1 MNFSTVILT
10 LLGVLSLQLN
20 AQIVRLDLQDFEE
33 DTAKV
38 KSLTSLDF
46 FAIGNA
52 NTIFS
57 LATNHQT
64 KFKSKHLSHL
74 ILADFSFILN
84 NEDALDNRGY
94 VHYRTQKHIAKKT
107 YYVEGFAQTR
117 FNEVL
122 KLGRRDLIGAGFRLH
137 LESKDRWSIN
147 YGTGFM
153 LDFETEIDYQTFR
166 FHERWNNYLQVQF
179 RNEKFRFNSNSYFQP
194 DMNNFQDFRLSSGV
208 SLQFDFGEHLKFSS
222 GFDINWDTD
231 PIQDVIPITFMVRNG
246 LAYQFMK

>member
-1 MNFSTVILT
+1 MLRTFF
-10 LLGVLSLQLN
+10 LLVFISFQIQ
-20 AQIVRLDLQDFEE
+20 AQIIRLDIQDFEE

-38 KSLTSLDF
+38 TSLSSLDF

-64 KFKSKHLSHL
+64 KFKTKHLSHL
-74 ILADFSFILN
+74 LLADFRFILN

-94 VHYRTQKHIAKKT
+94 VHYRTQKHIYKKT
-107 YYVEGFAQTR
+107 YYAEGFAQTR

-122 KLGRRDLIGAGFRLH
+122 KLGRRDLIGTGFRIH
-137 LESKDRWSIN
+137 FESKDRLSIN

-166 FHERWNNYLQVQF
+166 FHERWNNYLQVQY
-179 RNEKFRFNSNSYFQP
+179 RNKKFKFNSNSYFQP
-194 DMNNFQDFRLSSGV
+194 DINNFQDFRLSSSIG
-208 SLQFDFGEHLKFSS
+208 LQFDFGEHFKFNS
-222 GFDINWDTD
+222 GFDINWDTK

-246 LAYQFMK
+246 LTYQFTK